1 MMLSLWS
8 RLFSETNT
16 TNTRDMT
23 LDIDIDAFDDP
34 ECDYA
39 VINLGVDWMVRA
51 YVKES
56 RYQDN
61 LQGSWIRVGDIPA
74 ILTQVYS
81 LRLCPGVG
89 GADAEDILSCEE
101 VAGGEGAYLL
111 APLPAEG
118 EAPFA
123 AAATEGEW
131 LKPGWNPACRS
142 LWLGDDVHL
151 RVVGNEAFHSV
162 KEIVAPCG
170 MVYRKESR
178 ICSYLSAGHRRWVR
192 PAGQEQPVVQVEAP
206 RMMRLVLSGYR
217 WEEFAPPCVIRL
229 AHTFSMFNVRKTN
242 QYSFSLDVYGRRI
255 SGEKAFQF
263 PRAECYADIAA
274 SYCENM

>member
-8 RLFSETNT
+8 RLFSETTT

-23 LDIDIDAFDDP
+23 LDIDKDVYKDP

-81 LRLCPGVG
+81 LSLYPAVG
-89 GADAEDILSCEE
+89 DAHALDILSCEE
-101 VAGGEGAYLL
+101 VAGGDGAYLL

-131 LKPGWNPACRS
+131 LNPGWNPACRS

-162 KEIVAPCG
+162 KEIVAPRG
-170 MVYRKESR
+170 MAYRKKSR

-192 PAGQEQPVVQVEAP
+192 SAGQEQPVVQVEAP
-206 RMMRLVLSGYR
+206 RMMRLVLAGYR
-217 WEEFAPPCVIRL
+217 WEEFEPPCAIRL
-229 AHTFSMFNVRKTN
+229 ACTFSRFNVRKTN
-242 QYSFSLDVYGRRI
+242 QCIISLDVYGRRI
-255 SGEKAFQF
+255 SEEEAFQF
-263 PRAECYADIAA
+263 PMAECYNGIAA